1 MREAMSDVDSLYPKG
16 VGPGS
21 KQWID
26 GNGLGCVC
34 LCGGLFPCV
43 WVSLARL
50 QNSDRSVRFS
60 RLMRLLDRCT
70 ALSKKWKVMMRVEI
84 DVCTKLFVPLD

>member
-1 MREAMSDVDSLYPKG
+1 MEPDCELMGMDWDVFAFVVDF
-16 VGPGS
+16 
-21 KQWID
+21 
-26 GNGLGCVC
+26 
-34 LCGGLFPCV
+34 FPCV

-70 ALSKKWKVMMRVEI
+70 ALSKK
-84 DVCTKLFVPLD
+84 

>member
-1 MREAMSDVDSLYPKG
+1 MWIAFTLREWEVEPGCELMGMDWDGFAFVVDF
-16 VGPGS
+16 
-21 KQWID
+21 
-26 GNGLGCVC
+26 
-34 LCGGLFPCV
+34 FPCV

-70 ALSKKWKVMMRVEI
+70 ALSKK
-84 DVCTKLFVPLD
+84 

>member
-1 MREAMSDVDSLYPKG
+1 MLSLEIYFPCRSCGCMREAASDVDSLYPKG

-21 KQWID
+21 EPWID

-34 LCGGLFPCV
+34 SRSGLFPCV
-43 WVSLARL
+43 WVFLARL

-60 RLMRLLDRCT
+60 RLMRLLDRCAT
-70 ALSKKWKVMMRVEI
+70 LSKK
-84 DVCTKLFVPLD
+84 